1 MILSFFAPGTP
12 APQGSKRHVGRG
24 RMIESSKAL
33 PAWRDTVAWS
43 ARHAMGSRP
52 TILGPV
58 GVTVEFWFPMP
69 KSARRADREKGKVLR
84 PRKPDVDKLSRAVLD
99 ALTDAGVIADDSQVV
114 VLTATKWDVTAYP
127 GAHVVVSD
135 V

>member
-1 MILSFFAPGTP
+1 MIRFFAPGTP
-12 APQGSKRHVGRG
+12 APQGSKRHVGHG
-24 RMIESSKAL
+24 RMVESSKSL
-33 PAWRDTVAWS
+33 PAWRDTVAWT
-43 ARHAMGSRP
+43 ARMTMGVRP

-58 GVTVEFWFPMP
+58 GVTIEFRFPMP
-69 KSARRADREKGKVLR
+69 KSARKADRELGRVLR

-114 VLTATKWDVTAYP
+114 VLTATKWDVTENP

>member
-1 MILSFFAPGTP
+1 MIQFFAPGTP
-12 APQGSKRHVGRG
+12 APQGSKRHVGGG
-24 RMIESSKAL
+24 RMVESSKAL

-52 TILGPV
+52 TILEPV
-58 GVTVEFWFPMP
+58 GVTVEFRFPMP
-69 KSARRADREKGKVLR
+69 KSARRTDREMGKVPR

-99 ALTDAGVIADDSQVV
+99 ALVDAGVIGDDSQVV
-114 VLTATKWDVTAYP
+114 ALVATKWDVTAYP